1 MEARLTEILQEKFQT
16 GLEQATN
23 EQVYYALLTLTKER
37 IKEGPKNEG
46 KRKLYYIS
54 AEFLIGKLLSNNLI
68 NLGIYDSVK
77 SELEASGK
85 NIGEIEEIEL
95 EPSLGNGGLG
105 RLAACFVD
113 SIATLGLNGDGVGL
127 NYHYGLFKQVFDHN
141 LQKETPNP
149 WITPDSWLTKT
160 DVTYPVQFGGFTVQS
175 RLYNIDVV
183 GYNNRTTKLRLF
195 DIETVDESIV
205 GDTIDF
211 NKDDIAKNLT
221 LFLYPDDSDDKG
233 RLLRVYQQYFMVS
246 NAARLILDEAVAKGS
261 NLHDLADYATVQIN
275 DTHPSMV
282 IPELIR
288 LSNCTMSFDGEVVL
302 DGINLY
308 INDKEFLTLLGPS
321 GCGKTTT
328 LRIIGGFQKPTS
340 GDVFFDGVR
349 INDVPPHKRKV
360 NTVFQKYALFTHMNI
375 FENVAFGLRISKVPE
390 AELRER
396 VEEALALV
404 NLAGYGK
411 RSVNSLSGGQQQR
424 VAIARAIVNRP
435 QVLLLDEPL
444 GALDLKLR
452 KDMQIELKRIQQQV
466 GITFVYV
473 THDQEEALT
482 MSDTVVVMNEGRIQQ
497 IGTPQDIY
505 NEPKNAFVADFIGES
520 NIIDG
525 IMHEDR
531 VVGMYGKKFPCLD
544 GGFQPNEPVD
554 VVIRPE
560 DIDIVPV
567 EQGQLTGTVTEVTF
581 KGMQYDIIV
590 DFKGFK
596 WLIQTTDFSPVGA
609 RIGVKIDP
617 DGFHIMKKSRYS
629 GMFGD
634 YSSYSSEYDELNEG
648 PEEGIEDEE

>member
-1 MEARLTEILQEKFQT
+1 MSK
-16 GLEQATN
+16 
-23 EQVYYALLTLTKER
+23 
-37 IKEGPKNEG
+37 
-46 KRKLYYIS
+46 
-54 AEFLIGKLLSNNLI
+54 
-68 NLGIYDSVK
+68 
-77 SELEASGK
+77 
-85 NIGEIEEIEL
+85 
-95 EPSLGNGGLG
+95 
-105 RLAACFVD
+105 
-113 SIATLGLNGDGVGL
+113 
-127 NYHYGLFKQVFDHN
+127 
-141 LQKETPNP
+141 
-149 WITPDSWLTKT
+149 
-160 DVTYPVQFGGFTVQS
+160 
-175 RLYNIDVV
+175 
-183 GYNNRTTKLRLF
+183 
-195 DIETVDESIV
+195 
-205 GDTIDF
+205 
-211 NKDDIAKNLT
+211 
-221 LFLYPDDSDDKG
+221 
-233 RLLRVYQQYFMVS
+233 
-246 NAARLILDEAVAKGS
+246 
-261 NLHDLADYATVQIN
+261 
-275 DTHPSMV
+275 
-282 IPELIR
+282 ELIR
-288 LSNCTMSFDGEVVL
+288 LSDCFMKFDDDVIL
-302 DGINLY
+302 DHINLY

-375 FENVAFGLRISKVPE
+375 FENVAFGLRIQKVPE
-390 AELRER
+390 AEIKTR

-411 RSVNSLSGGQQQR
+411 RSVTSLSGGQQQR

-466 GITFVYV
+466 GITFIYV

-482 MSDTVVVMNEGRIQQ
+482 MSDTVVVMNGGKIQQ
-497 IGTPQDIY
+497 IGTPEDIY

-525 IMHEDR
+525 IMHEDK

-544 GGFQPNEPVD
+544 GGFAPNEPVD

-560 DIDIVPV
+560 DIDIVPE

-581 KGMQYDIIV
+581 KGMHYDIIV
-590 DFKGFK
+590 DFRGFK

-617 DGFHIMKKSRYS
+617 DGFHIMKKSAYS

-634 YSSYSSEYDELNEG
+634 YSSYSSEYDELNEDRLEAEDG
-648 PEEGIEDEE
+648 DEE